1 MRLMMVKTPEGA
13 VLGVVTGDEVVLVPG
28 QSIQDL
34 AGAGPDALKALEEAA
49 RTAPASARKALADV
63 APALPIARPGK
74 FLCMGLNFTD
84 HAKEGGFP
92 IPDYPALFVRVN
104 SSLIAA
110 QEPLVRAKASHTFD
124 YEAEL
129 LIVIGK
135 GGRHIAESDALDA
148 VFGYTIFNDASV
160 RAYQRKSNQWTAG
173 KNFDGTGPVG
183 PVVVTRDELPA
194 GAHGLSIR
202 SIVNGTVLQDG
213 NTADMIFSVARTVA
227 IISEIM
233 TLEPGDLIAMGT
245 PAGVG
250 YPRTPPIFL
259 KPGDECVIE
268 IEGIGRLVNPVV
280 DEAN

>member
-1 MRLMMVKTPEGA
+1 MRLMMVKTPDGD
-13 VLGVVTGDEVVLVPG
+13 VLGVVGDEEVVLIPG
-28 QSIQDL
+28 RSLQDV
-34 AGAGPDALKALEEAA
+34 AGAGPDALAALADAA
-49 RTAPASARKALADV
+49 RTAPAAARRPLAQ
-63 APALPIARPGK
+63 ATPALPIARPGK

-92 IPDYPALFVRVN
+92 IPDYPALFVRVT

-194 GAHGLSIR
+194 GAHGLAIR

-213 NTADMIFSVARTVA
+213 NTADMIFSVARTVS

-280 DEAN
+280 DEAH